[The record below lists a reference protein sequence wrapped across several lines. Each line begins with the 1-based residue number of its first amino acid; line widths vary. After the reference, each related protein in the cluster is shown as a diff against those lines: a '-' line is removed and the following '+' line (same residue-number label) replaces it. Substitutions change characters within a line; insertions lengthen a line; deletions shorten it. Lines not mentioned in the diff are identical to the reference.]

1 MKKIVF
7 TDEQIADI
15 IYMYQDKSVRFSDIC
30 EKYGLS
36 SNTII
41 RVIDSNN
48 IPRRQNRHKKRLCS
62 HCGEVIE
69 LSGAR
74 YCPFCG
80 HDIMTECERL
90 QRDLKNLVSLTAVI
104 PQSDRDRFRDTIL
117 KAIAFIKKENNNA

>member
-1 MKKIVF
+1 MKKIVLA
-7 TDEQIADI
+7 DEQIADI
-15 IYMYQDKSVRFSDIC
+15 IRMYQDKSVRFDDIC
-30 EKYGLS
+30 KKHGLS
-36 SNTII
+36 CNTVM

-48 IPRRQNRHKKRLCS
+48 IPRRQNRHKKTERKCS
-62 HCGEVIE
+62 HCGGVIE

-74 YCPFCG
+74 YCPYCG

-117 KAIAFIKKENNNA
+117 KAVAFIEKEKS